1 MGELAR
7 APSMGVGGLLP
18 AGPAS
23 CSDRSVSGGPSTP
36 GSQVT
41 HVCTPLLAPGPEFF
55 QGRWSNDRLCV
66 WRWRLCSET
75 CLLTCLETRVP
86 SKFHFLTGTVS
97 EVFILKGDLSTEAVA
112 FGRRSPHI

>member
-1 MGELAR
+1 MGDLAR

-18 AGPAS
+18 TGPTS
-23 CSDRSVSGGPSTP
+23 CSDGSVSGGSSTP

-41 HVCTPLLAPGPEFF
+41 PVCTRLLALGPEFF

-66 WRWRLCSET
+66 WGWSLCSET

-97 EVFILKGDLSTEAVA
+97 EVFILKADLSTEAVA
-112 FGRRSPHI
+112 FGRRPPCI